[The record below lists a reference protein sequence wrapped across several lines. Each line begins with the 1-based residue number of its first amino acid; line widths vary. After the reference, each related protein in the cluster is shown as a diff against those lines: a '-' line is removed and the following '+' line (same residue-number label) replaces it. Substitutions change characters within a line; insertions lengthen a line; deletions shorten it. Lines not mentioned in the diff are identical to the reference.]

1 MKYAYIYKKENGFKT
16 KDNACVEFF
25 LENFSDYMHSSFY
38 EYLDCT
44 RWVEG
49 YLNLEVIETEK
60 YFIIMSEYSADEIAE
75 ECLERP

>member
-1 MKYAYIYKKENGFKT
+1 
-16 KDNACVEFF
+16 
-25 LENFSDYMHSSFY
+25 MHSSFY

-44 RWVEG
+44 RWVED